1 MTSCQTNSSSEDTTS
16 YPQESDEEERK
27 RIEEQWRKD
36 REHLEK
42 LHKLEGV
49 E

>member
-1 MTSCQTNSSSEDTTS
+1 MQSCQQNSYTEDTTS
-16 YPQESDEEERK
+16 CPQESDEEE

-42 LHKLEGV
+42 LHKWEGV